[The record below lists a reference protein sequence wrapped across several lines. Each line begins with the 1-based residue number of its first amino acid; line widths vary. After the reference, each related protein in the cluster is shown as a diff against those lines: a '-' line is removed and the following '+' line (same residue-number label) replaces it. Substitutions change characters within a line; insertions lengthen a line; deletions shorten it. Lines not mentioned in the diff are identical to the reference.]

1 MNIAKLAFHF
11 ILVASL
17 FLVGTTAPLASDER
31 KAISLPPDM
40 KDRFLAE
47 MRGHMGNLDDIIAAI
62 AEGEFREA
70 ADTAEI
76 QMDFGHSMWSA
87 LQESGMSS
95 EQVMQMKKQMQ
106 ANGMGQ
112 GMGQGVGMGKGMG
125 RQMPDDFRAMG
136 ASFHEAAQAFAAR
149 ARQSENPP
157 SSDDYKGVMEALQ
170 GVTAACRGCHEAF
183 RVE

>member
-1 MNIAKLAFHF
+1 MNIAKLASHF
-11 ILVASL
+11 ALVAGL
-17 FLVGTTAPLASDER
+17 FLACTTASLASDER

-47 MRGHMGNLDDIIAAI
+47 MRGHMGNLDDIISAI
-62 AEGEFREA
+62 AEGEFSEA
-70 ADTAEI
+70 ADIAEI
-76 QMDFGHSMWSA
+76 QMDFGHSMWNA
-87 LQESGMSS
+87 MQESGMSS

-106 ANGMGQ
+106 AKGMGQ
-112 GMGQGVGMGKGMG
+112 GMGQGMGKGMG
-125 RQMPDDFRAMG
+125 RHMPDDFRAMG

-157 SSDDYKGVMEALQ
+157 SSDEYKGVMEALQ